1 MDMNGFQVRL
11 KNRRVFGAPH
21 PDGDDTYYKF
31 TNLVDG
37 KRVCTKIRL
46 SDEALLAMM
55 DIRQAI
61 HDGGGKRCG

>member
-1 MDMNGFQVRL
+1 MNLDGFETKL

-21 PDGDDTYYKF
+21 PDGDSTYYKF

-37 KRVCTKIRL
+37 KRVCTEIRL
-46 SDEALLAMM
+46 SDEALLAML

-61 HDGGGKRCG
+61 HDDRKVGR